1 MTISYGLK
9 SLNYSFSQSV
19 FVGQGISSYL
29 GIISKFPQIT
39 GKLKIFIKRFGSAGW
54 ANFLAVSLRK

>member
-1 MTISYGLK
+1 MNNPVLVVYP
-9 SLNYSFSQSV
+9 FA
-19 FVGQGISSYL
+19 
-29 GIISKFPQIT
+29 SKFPQIT